1 MKTIKLR
8 SKRVVLTTT
17 AAVVVALGAGGAVW
31 ATAANADADVP
42 GADRDRVGNAAVQ
55 AVGGGTVLDVETSDD
70 NGEAYEVEV
79 RKADGSEVDVALDK
93 DLKVISQGAD
103 DSDDDAGETPD
114 RVLTDT
120 ERASAEKAA
129 VAAVGA
135 GATVTQVEA
144 GDEGEAAYEV
154 DVRLPDNT
162 EWDVELDAAF
172 KVLKK
177 EADQQS

>member
-1 MKTIKLR
+1 MNTTKLR
-8 SKRVVLTTT
+8 SKRAIIATT

-31 ATAANADADVP
+31 ATAANADPSVQ

-70 NGEAYEVEV
+70 AGEAYEVEV
-79 RKADGSEVDVALDK
+79 RKADGTEVDVALDK
-93 DLKVISQGAD
+93 DLKVLTQAAD
-103 DSDDDAGETPD
+103 DADDKDDAPD

-129 VAAVGA
+129 VAAVGT
-135 GATVTQVEA
+135 GATVTGIEA
-144 GDEGEAAYEV
+144 GDAGEAAYEV

-162 EWDVELDAAF
+162 EWDVELDAGF
-172 KVLKK
+172 KVLTKT
-177 EADQQS
+177 ADN